1 MVSYDVTTVNIACQ
15 GGGVAT
21 RLTAD
26 QLHPG
31 SNPGLGFTSDSS
43 KPRVREEARKHF
55 FEYKEVR
62 SSWRMRKAHQLFKP
76 RTFHPDPGHELWNK
90 IPITG
95 QESCTKP

>member
-1 MVSYDVTTVNIACQ
+1 MVSYDVTIVNIACQ

-62 SSWRMRKAHQLFKP
+62 SAWRMRKAHQSSSNHEHFI
-76 RTFHPDPGHELWNK
+76 RIPDMSYGIKSP
-90 IPITG
+90 
-95 QESCTKP
+95 